1 MTFASNINN
10 LRRFFKVVTF
20 LAAKIVQKI
29 YYFFQNCPLIIQD
42 HSKKI
47 PRLKI
52 PQYEQY
58 LYSTSINRLYDV
70 MRFFRGYQV

>member
-29 YYFFQNCPLIIQD
+29 YYFFQNCPLIIQENIYTALQSID
-42 HSKKI
+42 FTMLCGSSGGIRCKK
-47 PRLKI
+47 
-52 PQYEQY
+52 
-58 LYSTSINRLYDV
+58 TA
-70 MRFFRGYQV
+70 F